1 MCPWIMSCEF
11 NVKSLSY
18 FFAEVNSRLPQ
29 EQIFSLLLL
38 LDALLSIVY
47 FITEVGSKL
56 AITLLVN
63 RTDTQ

>member
-1 MCPWIMSCEF
+1 M
-11 NVKSLSY
+11 KSLSY